1 MSEQERRQKDEERR
15 ANEQKRRKAIL
26 IGSGKLEG
34 GYYDTVKIAGSCRV
48 DGDID
53 VNQMKIGGSARVEG
67 NIKASELKTA
77 GSCRVNGDVSAEL
90 MKTAGSCI
98 VDGHVKAKLFK
109 NAGSQEVNGTLR
121 AEEITSG
128 GTLKVSGDVE
138 ANKFL
143 SRGQFEIGGLL
154 TADEVKIE
162 LGQGRVQEIG
172 GERIEI
178 RSKGEFWGW
187 RKLGTINIEF
197 DDDDRPASTP
207 SPPPPPP
214 PPEPP
219 RKRKGFSY
227 EHDEGGRH
235 IKIDVGGLLEDVFQE
250 LERVGIELGKIGGRT
265 GHAFVG
271 QRAGC
276 VEADTIEGDEIF
288 LENTRARMVRGKK
301 ISVGEGCEIE
311 YVEYS
316 ESLDVIDGARV
327 LHQTKL

>member
-1 MSEQERRQKDEERR
+1 MDDQKRHSEETPERRQHEER
-15 ANEQKRRKAIL
+15 RRKAIL
-26 IGSGKLEG
+26 IGSGRLEG
-34 GYYDTVKIAGSCRV
+34 GQYETVKIAGSCRV
-48 DGDID
+48 DGDLD
-53 VNQMKIGGSARVEG
+53 VNQMKIGGSARVDG
-67 NIKASELKTA
+67 NIKALELKTA

-98 VDGHVKAKLFK
+98 VDGHVRAKLFK

-178 RSKGEFWGW
+178 RSQGQFWGW
-187 RKLGTINIEF
+187 RKLGTINIDF
-197 DDDDRPASTP
+197 DDEDRPKA
-207 SPPPPPP
+207 PPPPP

-235 IKIDVGGLLEDVFQE
+235 IKIDLGGLLEDVFQE
-250 LERVGIELGKIGGRT
+250 LERVGIDLGKMGGRS

-271 QRAGC
+271 QMAGS

-288 LENTRARMVRGKK
+288 LENTRARIVRGKK
-301 ISVGEGCEIE
+301 ITIGEGCEIE
-311 YVEYS
+311 TVEYT
-316 ESLDVIDGARV
+316 ESLDISPSAQVKQQVKSG
-327 LHQTKL
+327 K